1 MKYVLADSK
10 ILYGVIKRVIISGVI
25 LQSNPYFPLVLFF
38 FSRLVGFVIIKGTL
52 GKYEGE
58 ANYLPYFILK
68 VAIDSMFDGCEV
80 HGPVETTARV
90 MAGRLRWYLIL
101 KSIN

>member
-1 MKYVLADSK
+1 M
-10 ILYGVIKRVIISGVI
+10 
-25 LQSNPYFPLVLFF
+25 
-38 FSRLVGFVIIKGTL
+38 